1 MTNFKP
7 HSKAKKKAVRETR
20 KRLLTAEQ
28 QLSAVAARVER
39 EDSLVYLDDQYITT
53 LRNMADVLSAVRKGI
68 K

>member
-1 MTNFKP
+1 MTNFKS
-7 HSKAKKKAVRETR
+7 HSKAKKKAVRETK

-39 EDSLVYLDDQYITT
+39 EDSLVYLDDQYIIT
-53 LRNMADVLSAVRKGI
+53 LRNMADVLAAVRKGI

>member
-7 HSKAKKKAVRETR
+7 YSKAKKKAVRDTK

>member
-7 HSKAKKKAVRETR
+7 YSKAKKRAIRVTK

-28 QLSAVAARVER
+28 QLSAVAARVDR
-39 EDSLVYLDDQYITT
+39 EDSLVYLDDQYITI